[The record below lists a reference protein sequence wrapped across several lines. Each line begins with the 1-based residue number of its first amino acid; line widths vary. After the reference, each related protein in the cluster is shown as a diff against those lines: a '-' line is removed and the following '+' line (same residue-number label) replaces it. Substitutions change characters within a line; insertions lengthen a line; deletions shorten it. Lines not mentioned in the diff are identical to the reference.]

1 MEFKEIAD
9 QVSEELLKTYQP
21 VIVVYYPTMMEHNN
35 MKTEFEIL
43 KARTI
48 KQLNMYQVIFLPNFE
63 EDEYRVEML
72 SVFKSKI
79 TIDNTILRR
88 VK

>member
-21 VIVVYYPTMMEHNN
+21 VVVVYYPTMMEHSN
-35 MKTEFEIL
+35 MQTEFEIL
-43 KARTI
+43 KVRTS
-48 KQLNMYQVIFLPNFE
+48 KQLSMYQVIFLPNFE
-63 EDEYRVEML
+63 EDEFRVEML
-72 SVFKSKI
+72 SVLKSKV
-79 TIDNTILRR
+79 TLDNTILRR